1 MYRRLARFAYQ
12 RAWWVVAAWVVALL
26 GVNAVAGAIGPAFST
41 ELQTPASESTRGLEV
56 LERSFPGA
64 GNFLGGAIVFRAPA
78 GVAAASVAEPM
89 QTFLDEVEIIEGV
102 TVTSPYEPAG
112 LAQVS
117 PDGTIAYARIS
128 LDSDVTVDEG
138 AVIGREIRQTLPE
151 LTDVQIEVGGE
162 ILAEF
167 SPPKAE
173 IIGLAFAIVI
183 LIVSFGSVLAMGL
196 PIGVALAGVGTGG
209 LGLVSLLS
217 HGMTLSDSA
226 PFIGVMIGL
235 GVGIDY
241 ALFIVTRFRELR
253 RNGVAPEDA
262 VIGAVD
268 TAGRAVVFAGI
279 TVVASLL
286 GMLLIGLPF
295 VSGLG
300 VAAATTVA
308 VTMLASV
315 TLLPALL
322 RFAHARIERTRWR
335 GLLAAGF
342 VAVALLGVGLG
353 ATPLVVGG
361 AILAVVTLL
370 ASLAIAPLR
379 RELPPRRQ
387 PALNETVA
395 WRWSRMIQSR
405 PGLFAVLGTAL
416 LLMLTVPLLGLRLGF
431 ADEGNA
437 PEGST
442 VREAYDLVAEGFGPG
457 TNGPLVVMVEGG
469 SAESAAAI
477 AAAVDAD
484 PGIVRATPPIPSTVT
499 GEGVPPTWLIQAIP
513 TTSPQDETTEATVLR
528 LRDVVLPAAATD
540 GAVPILTGTV
550 AVQVDFSDYLA
561 GRLVVFLAAVLGVS
575 FLLLTMVFRSLL
587 VPLKAVV
594 MNVLSIA
601 AAYGVVVAI
610 FQWGWL
616 SAVFGTEPA
625 PIEPFVPIML
635 FAIVFGLSMDYEVFL
650 LSRVREEY
658 DRTGDAVHSVADGLA
673 ATARVITAAA
683 AIMVVVFGAFLLED
697 DRIIKLFGV
706 GLATAVFLD
715 ATVVRMLL
723 VPATM
728 ALLGERNWWIPS
740 WLDRL
745 LPRLNVEGPAVDELA
760 PGSEIANESERVTG
774 SDEKPPIRRVGDTE
788 GQVRIADVIGDAS
801 DDETTGEPV
810 GV

>member
-1 MYRRLARFAYQ
+1 MFQRLARFAFR
-12 RAWWVVAAWVVALL
+12 RAWWVVAAWVVALV
-26 GVNAVAGAIGPAFST
+26 GVNALAGAVGPAFTT

-64 GNFLGGAIVFRAPA
+64 GNFFGGAIVFRAAA
-78 GVAAASVAEPM
+78 GVDEPGVAGPM
-89 QTFLDEVEIIEGV
+89 QAFLDEVDAIDGIA
-102 TVTSPYEPAG
+102 VTSPYSPAG
-112 LAQVS
+112 ATQVS
-117 PDGTIAYARIS
+117 SDGTIAFARVN
-128 LDSDVTVDEG
+128 LESDVTVDEG
-138 AVIGREIRQTLPE
+138 AIIGKEIRRIAPALPG
-151 LTDVQIEVGGE
+151 VQVEVGGE

-167 SPPKAE
+167 SPPE
-173 IIGLAFAIVI
+173 SELIGLAFAIVI

-209 LGLVSLLS
+209 FGLVSLLS
-217 HGMTLSDSA
+217 HGLTLSDSA

-253 RNGVAPEDA
+253 RNGAGPEDA
-262 VIGAVD
+262 VVGALD

-279 TVVASLL
+279 TVVLSLL

-295 VSGLG
+295 VAGLG
-300 VAAATTVA
+300 VAAAATVA
-308 VTMLASV
+308 VTMVASI

-322 RFAHARIERTRWR
+322 RLSHSRIERTRWR

-342 VAVALLGVGLG
+342 VALALLGVGLDI
-353 ATPLVVGG
+353 APLAAGG
-361 AILAVVTLL
+361 AIFAVTILV
-370 ASLAIAPLR
+370 ASLAFAPLR
-379 RELPPRRQ
+379 RELPPRKQ
-387 PALNETVA
+387 PSLNQTLS
-395 WRWSRMIQSR
+395 WRWSRTIQSR
-405 PGLFAVLGTAL
+405 PALFAVVGTGILVL
-416 LLMLTVPLLGLRLGF
+416 LTLPLFGLRLGF

-437 PEGST
+437 PQDST
-442 VREAYDLVAEGFGPG
+442 VRRAYDLVAEGFGPG
-457 TNGPLVVMVEGG
+457 TNGPLVVLVEGG
-469 SAESAAAI
+469 TTAGAASV
-477 AAAVDAD
+477 AAAVAAD
-484 PGIVRATPPIPSTVT
+484 PGIASATPPIASPVT
-499 GEGVPPTWLIQAIP
+499 GEGIAPTWLIQAVP
-513 TTSPQDETTEATVLR
+513 TTSPQDEVTEATVLR
-528 LRDVVLPAAATD
+528 LRDEVLPVASSD
-540 GAVPILTGTV
+540 GGVPILTGSV

-561 GRLVVFLAAVLGVS
+561 GRLMVFLAAVLGVS
-575 FLLLTMVFRSLL
+575 FILLMMVFRSLL

-594 MNVLSIA
+594 MNILSIT

-610 FQWGWL
+610 FQWGWF

-650 LSRVREEY
+650 LSRIREEY
-658 DRTGDAVHSVADGLA
+658 DRTGNAVDSVADGLA

-740 WLDRL
+740 WLDRM
-745 LPRLNVEGPAVDELA
+745 LPRLNVEGPGAGMPIGTDGAA
-760 PGSEIANESERVTG
+760 PAQSAGIL
-774 SDEKPPIRRVGDTE
+774 
-788 GQVRIADVIGDAS
+788 DVIDGEDVFGGQPAAAPNDAN
-801 DDETTGEPV
+801 TTAATVPATMNGP
-810 GV
+810 